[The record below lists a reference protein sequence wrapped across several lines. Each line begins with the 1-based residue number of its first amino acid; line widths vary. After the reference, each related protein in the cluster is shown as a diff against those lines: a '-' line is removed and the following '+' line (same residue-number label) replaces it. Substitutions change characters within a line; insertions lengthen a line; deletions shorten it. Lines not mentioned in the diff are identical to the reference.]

1 MDVCKIFCTC
11 LFIVHKIISLSRDEQ
26 VPSMRLRFE
35 RYFSGQQQE
44 TYYNTKNTTAFPN
57 YIRNVRLIMA
67 SYWYHLKS
75 LFVLKYSYNCGCC
88 NGWNSI
94 FNHNRHL
101 HVGQYTYSIFNH
113 NRHLH
118 VGQCM
123 YRNIYNTTPSK
134 RLGTTSWWRWF
145 HSYTCI
151 FGKMFASHQHFLSK
165 Q

>member
-1 MDVCKIFCTC
+1 MNKC
-11 LFIVHKIISLSRDEQ
+11 LQWGYASKDTSPGNNRRHIITPRIL
-26 VPSMRLRFE
+26 PRFPTISE
-35 RYFSGQQQE
+35 MF
-44 TYYNTKNTTAFPN
+44 
-57 YIRNVRLIMA
+57 RLIMA

-75 LFVLKYSYNCGCC
+75 LFVLKYSDNCGSC

-101 HVGQYTYSIFNH
+101 HVGQYTYSIFDH

-123 YRNIYNTTPSK
+123 YSNIYNTTPSK

-145 HSYTCI
+145 HSYTCT